1 MFGSIGKPDGPT
13 LCSAYT
19 MVDELDAGVLLV
31 IEATGEEVT
40 VNQYVD
46 SLSFKVL
53 KFIQLQ
59 VLVGAIAACCG

>member
-1 MFGSIGKPDGPT
+1 
-13 LCSAYT
+13 

-31 IEATGEEVT
+31 IEATGEEVA

-59 VLVGAIAACCG
+59 VLVGAIATCCG